1 MIYGV
6 NNAGT
11 KEQRTENVVTRN
23 GRGRS
28 IYWQGII
35 LNVRLI

>member
-1 MIYGV
+1 LIYGV
-6 NNAGT
+6 NNVGT
-11 KEQRTENVVTRN
+11 KEQRRADVVTRV